1 MSASVSLPQQWLMTS
16 WNKQTSYNSGAETRR
31 NEIVREATNYEKL
44 YTGLYLNCRDFFYL
58 EDFFGG
64 IGIVLLKFRL
74 LRSPDIFW
82 NRASWISRSTSALD
96 SLVVEISESRP
107 FSSVFV
113 GRSLA
118 VACPSAP
125 LAGLLSSSSFNHSS
139 WLQCDRGSLRAKDLG
154 RRWTCGF
161 QEIFASST
169 SSKTKMDKK
178 VSCVFV
184 LMLAMKEPD
193 REQFVRNITP
203 QHDSLYMWQLAVNFI

>member
-1 MSASVSLPQQWLMTS
+1 MEICRS
-16 WNKQTSYNSGAETRR
+16 
-31 NEIVREATNYEKL
+31 EIVWEATNYQGL

-169 SSKTKMDKK
+169 SSKTKMGKK